1 MDSVGFVSRT
11 APYTAHIIQNA
22 AVTVPLTSLIIY
34 GLYHAHMLLLQEHFA
49 SLIVVPEPYAFIYWI
64 ISPPAFG
71 QLFTP

>member
-1 MDSVGFVSRT
+1 
-11 APYTAHIIQNA
+11 
-22 AVTVPLTSLIIY
+22 
-34 GLYHAHMLLLQEHFA
+34 MLLLQEHFA